1 MFEVGVATSP
11 GPRPSPGLPP
21 SASPPR
27 FPTSAGCALLLQ
39 LLRPVP
45 SRNGNHCKS
54 LVIPRWPGPPPKFR
68 STASTGDTF
77 LLGSQMGFPWPVHS
91 WTLPSSRASR
101 FTLTQTGQA
110 GRGCVS
116 SCPHFTE
123 EAAETQRAKEPAPAP
138 PESWLSSAV
147 LVPQAF
153 IEHLLGAGS
162 SVLESKEG
170 ERCA

>member
-1 MFEVGVATSP
+1 MFMKPCLNPA
-11 GPRPSPGLPP
+11 
-21 SASPPR
+21 
-27 FPTSAGCALLLQ
+27 
-39 LLRPVP
+39 
-45 SRNGNHCKS
+45 
-54 LVIPRWPGPPPKFR
+54 
-68 STASTGDTF
+68 
-77 LLGSQMGFPWPVHS
+77 
-91 WTLPSSRASR
+91 
-101 FTLTQTGQA
+101 
-110 GRGCVS
+110 

-138 PESWLSSAV
+138 PESWLASAV